1 MAKREQKI
9 KELTVYRKQY
19 RGPDFLVEHV
29 DLVFELDLDRT
40 FVSSRAHYQ
49 AGEHTR
55 SQ

>member
-19 RGPDFLVEHV
+19 RAPDFLVEHV
-29 DLVFELDLDRT
+29 DLVFELAPFDSMT
-40 FVSSRAHYQ
+40 
-49 AGEHTR
+49 GEHTR